1 MKKVT
6 IKNIWG
12 MTPEQSVGQPI
23 TKENKV
29 VGTITSVDESY
40 IYAEVD
46 DDFASWATK
55 DNKGSYAEFVVA
67 PTEGGLKHAD
77 KRNETSRLIF

>member
-12 MTPEQSVGQPI
+12 MTPDLAVGQPI
-23 TKENKV
+23 TKDNNV

-46 DDFASWATK
+46 DDFANWATT
-55 DNKGSYAEFVVA
+55 DDTGSFVELIVV
-67 PTEGGLKHAD
+67 PIEG
-77 KRNETSRLIF
+77 T